1 MEQKAIVK
9 VSPGYFSLPFN
20 LALDLQNISF
30 DVHDY
35 KKDVGATKLIFDG
48 DKTQTLM
55 ARWRF
60 PSLSLHGIQVAT
72 SLRIELLMNSCHV
85 GKVVQKSSEVEPY
98 EKNNHGTAYALGSW
112 GLESL
117 AARIV

>member
-1 MEQKAIVK
+1 MEKKAIVK

-60 PSLSLHGIQVAT
+60 PSLSLHGIQVVT
-72 SLRIELLMNSCHV
+72 SLRIELLKHFAML
-85 GKVVQKSSEVEPY
+85 
-98 EKNNHGTAYALGSW
+98 EKTWNHLMWGNPMHNPALGFWFLKILKAQTISN
-112 GLESL
+112 
-117 AARIV
+117 